1 MMDRALGWIGGMLCI
16 WLSVGLPAVAQV
28 STNQAVISG
37 GSFVGKRGGN
47 FPLESLTNAD
57 LGSIHGL
64 RATGGIIISNGTFR
78 GGDGLDTF
86 IAPSVGYGGSGLYV
100 SGGTNEVLGGN
111 FGGGASWDDA
121 LYEDGWGIYQL
132 VEEGE
137 VAQLFLTGGV
147 VSNGLAVEAEATAVV
162 ELEIGSGVLLD
173 GAVTKL
179 GGGDLLVE
187 NWQTGTLQRLE
198 VGEGA
203 VAFDTFY
210 TLEAGG
216 LFNVNN
222 SNTVVKF
229 EAGARVEGA
238 IVGSGGARLEVA
250 DSFLL
255 GGTLTS
261 MDVVLNGSSNI
272 LRLTDDAYGAAGTVF
287 YATNSVLDTLAFSY
301 GQETGADQLKLGSQF
316 VSFERI
322 ELADAAVDVWELT
335 TLDAARTSF
344 VVDGGSGLGDMLGWR
359 DGGTYS
365 NAVFAGVTNY
375 NQGFERFGLSQE
387 DDVWVADVA
396 DGSLGALDGREGID
410 EIDFERHQPGSDE
423 IGAGQLYQNFE
434 GGILSSS
441 GSSWDATNRYGGLD
455 YLDASRGSYMLSFES
470 YSAGIT
476 TNAGEMGSDKRFR
489 NFDNVRLSDAGD
501 TWQVEVGPDS
511 ALSFVDAG
519 DGDDTLSGGLTSSAS
534 IGAGLKYRG
543 FEQVELT
550 DGNNRWNI
558 TTGDEALAVV
568 NALGGNDTVVGD
580 LSSAAPLSGSGLY
593 QGFERVELTSGAN
606 QWNVSTDDRV
616 LSYVNAVGGVDTLSF
631 ASLGAGLVTNAS
643 ALGSGGRYR
652 NFEEVELTSE
662 SDRWQWDAL
671 NDGALSRIDGASGDD
686 TLEVDVMGGSLALSE
701 SEFDTYTSFEILD
714 LQGGTFIL
722 ASNSFVW
729 AGTYQQGSLATLSL
743 LATTNAGLEARIAAD
758 EIIMEVDTT
767 VRLEGESP
775 SQYSFGNRYTNQ
787 IFSASTAL
795 TLDESRIDLTA
806 AEGFSV
812 KEWYQ
817 ANNSLFAVFDR
828 RSLSDPTNG
837 IAVTKGS
844 QLNKVLDEIDQMNSS
859 AAARM
864 VDRVFSDSVDP
875 TAADLNVVYGRT
887 VAVPRAM
894 SHFRNGVFRSLSDR
908 ATERR
913 MLAPFSRR
921 PVQAN
926 SGSSQ
931 EGAGGSIWMKSFAAS
946 GTSSQ
951 EGEMDGYDLTGV
963 GLMLGS
969 DWMVGEWVM
978 GVAGGALNQ
987 TMVMDREG
995 EYAGAGNHVS
1005 GYLSYGTEGWFFESC
1020 LSVVTA
1026 SMEYESEGVFAVET
1040 DYGAS
1045 DMSFYL
1051 GTGYMMRNERSAW
1064 IPEIGLLV
1072 SSYSQDAATDSSV
1085 DSVPV
1090 DVESMSL
1097 ANMQMRLGL
1106 LGVFRRPF
1114 IGRELLTQVKV
1125 RWMNQMSMS
1134 EDEVDYRLAGGT
1146 QTYQLPLLTPAK
1158 SLLEFGLSAQLR
1170 MNRSFSLLMGFDI
1183 ESGGG
1188 YSANRLSAGLR
1199 YNF

>member
-1 MMDRALGWIGGMLCI
+1 MWCI

-28 STNQAVISG
+28 STNQAVLVG
-37 GSFVGKRGGN
+37 GSFRGNIGGFTGQGN
-47 FPLESLTNAD
+47 DED

-64 RATGGIIISNGTFR
+64 RATGGVVISNGTFL
-78 GGDGLDTF
+78 GGDGYTIPIFPL
-86 IAPSVGYGGSGLYV
+86 VGDGGSGLYIT
-100 SGGTNEVLGGN
+100 GGTNSVVDGA
-111 FGGGASWDDA
+111 FAGGASWNDV

-132 VEEGE
+132 VEEGAM
-137 VAQLFLTGGV
+137 AQLSLSGGV
-147 VSNGLAVEAEATAVV
+147 VSNGLAVDAGATAVA
-162 ELEIGSGVLLD
+162 ELEVGSGVLLD

-179 GGGDLLVE
+179 GDGDLLVE
-187 NWQTGTLQRLE
+187 NWQTGTLQRWE
-198 VGEGA
+198 VEEGS

-210 TLEAGG
+210 ALEANGS
-216 LFNVNN
+216 FNVNN
-222 SNTVVKF
+222 SNAVVKF
-229 EAGARVEGA
+229 EAGARVDGSV
-238 IVGSGGARLEVA
+238 VGSGGARLEVA
-250 DSFLL
+250 DLFLL

-272 LRLTDDAYGAAGTVF
+272 LRLTDDTYEAAGTVF
-287 YATNSVLDTLAFSY
+287 YATNSGLDTLAFSY
-301 GQETGADQLKLGSQF
+301 GQETGADQLNLGSQF
-316 VSFERI
+316 VSFERV
-322 ELADAAVDVWELT
+322 ELADGAVDVWELT
-335 TLDAARTSF
+335 TLDAARTDF
-344 VVDGGSGLGDMLGWR
+344 LVDGGDGLGDMLGWR

-365 NAVFAGVTNY
+365 NAVFTGVTNY

-396 DGSLGALDGREGID
+396 DSSLGTLDAREGVD
-410 EIDFERHQPGSDE
+410 EIDFEQYQPGSEE
-423 IGAGQLYQNFE
+423 IGAGRLYQNFE
-434 GGILSSS
+434 GATLSSV
-441 GSSWDATNRYGGLD
+441 GGEWDATNRYGGLD
-455 YLDASRGSYMLSFES
+455 YLDASGGAYALSFES
-470 YSAGIT
+470 FSAGIT

-489 NFDNVRLSDAGD
+489 NFDNVRLSDAADG
-501 TWQVEVGPDS
+501 WQVEAGADT
-511 ALSFVDAG
+511 ALSFIDAG
-519 DGDDTLSGGLTSSAS
+519 DGDDMLSGELDSSAS

-543 FEQVELT
+543 FEQVALT
-550 DGNNRWNI
+550 DENNRWNI
-558 TTGDEALAVV
+558 TVGDGALTVV
-568 NALGGNDTVVGD
+568 NALGGTDTVVGD
-580 LSSAAPLSGSGLY
+580 LSSAASLSGSGLY

-606 QWNVSTDDRV
+606 QWNVSTDDEA

-631 ASLGAGLVTNAS
+631 APLGSGLVTNSS

-652 NFEEVELTSE
+652 NFEQVELTSGA
-662 SDRWQWDAL
+662 DRWQWSAL
-671 NDGALSRIDGASGDD
+671 NDSALSRIDGAVGSD
-686 TLEVDVMGGSLALSE
+686 TLEVDVGGGSLAIGA
-701 SEFDTYTSFEILD
+701 SEFSKYNSFETLD
-714 LQGGTFIL
+714 LQGGTFVL
-722 ASNSFVW
+722 SSNSFAW
-729 AGTYQQGSLATLSL
+729 AGTYLQGSSVTLSL
-743 LATTNAGLEARIAAD
+743 LATTNAGLAARIAAD
-758 EIIMEVDTT
+758 DIIMEVDTA

-787 IFSASTAL
+787 ILSASNAL

-844 QLNKVLDEIDQMNSS
+844 QLNRVLDEIDQMNSG

-875 TAADLNVVYGRT
+875 TAADLNDVYGRT

-913 MLAPFSRR
+913 MLAPFSGRS
-921 PVQAN
+921 VQAK

-931 EGAGGSIWMKSFAAS
+931 EGAGGSIWMKSFTAS

-951 EGEMDGYDLTGV
+951 EGETDGYDLTGV

-995 EYAGAGNHVS
+995 EYTGAGNHVS
-1005 GYLSYGTEGWFFESC
+1005 GYLSYGAEGWFFESC

-1026 SMEYESEGVFAVET
+1026 SMEYESEGVFVVET

-1051 GTGYMMRNERSAW
+1051 GTGYMMRSARSAW

-1072 SSYSQDAATDSSV
+1072 SSYSQDAATDSSI

-1090 DVESMSL
+1090 DMESLSL
-1097 ANMQMRLGL
+1097 ATMQMRLGL

-1114 IGRELLTQVKV
+1114 IGRELLTQVKA
-1125 RWMNQMSMS
+1125 RWMNQMSVS
-1134 EDEVDYRLAGGT
+1134 EDEVDYRLADGT
-1146 QTYQLPLLTPAK
+1146 ETYQLPLLTPAK